1 MKKLEKIIMAMLVVA
16 MMGIVIFWVS
26 GFKENYQL
34 AAGGFLVAGVSSWV
48 AIIAIVLKRFR
59 YGQI

>member
-1 MKKLEKIIMAMLVVA
+1 MAMLVVA
-16 MMGIVIFWVS
+16 MMGIIVFWVA
-26 GFKENYQL
+26 GFQESYQL
-34 AAGGFLVAGVSSWV
+34 AAGGFLVAGISAWV